1 MKSHLTGARSARPA
15 TVFSLLA
22 AITAAVIALL
32 PHVLAT
38 AAPATERTAA
48 SSYGIWSDS
57 TVPAVP
63 SSDETRSVTLGLVF
77 SSATAGR
84 LRAVQYYA
92 AGANRVAT
100 TGDVWNGAGRRIASV
115 RFPATATD
123 GWKTASLSS
132 SVRIRAGQKYTVS
145 YRAPRGRN
153 AVETGVFDDGG
164 TLSARELTAHRGTF
178 GYGTGRP
185 TETTRGAHYFID
197 VIFAPSSTTS
207 VPAPSPTPTTTSSP
221 TPTPTPTTT
230 SSPTPTPTPTPT
242 PSPTPTPTTSPT
254 PTPSPAPDPESGGVP
269 TPADFPTPTSV
280 GPATAPT
287 VAYAGDCFFSAAESN
302 LVVENRIVDCAST
315 GITFDRAATGI
326 VFRNSII
333 KGQML
338 TVGNTPGDPAADET
352 RAPVFT
358 VEDSRIIQSSTAGAQ
373 DRAACCAHFVIRR
386 SLIQG
391 THSGLAAHNNV
402 TLVGNYITTDGT
414 DSHSSGVRILKNTV
428 LRGNT
433 IQCKPVTA
441 GSDGGC
447 SAHAVF
453 YRERLDGT
461 AAAAFNLT
469 IEGNYFKRGTTAG
482 GAAGGP
488 WFATRF
494 VDCRSYDDC
503 VNIRFTG
510 NLFDRGQ
517 GTDGGEFPAYGGN
530 VWSDNW
536 WTDGVSATSGQ
547 SR

>member
-1 MKSHLTGARSARPA
+1 MKSHLTGARSARPS
-15 TVFSLLA
+15 TVFPLLA
-22 AITAAVIALL
+22 AIAAAVIALL
-32 PHVLAT
+32 PHVLAA
-38 AAPATERTAA
+38 AAPASERSVPA
-48 SSYGIWSDS
+48 SYGIWSDS

-63 SSDETRSVTLGLVF
+63 SSDDARSVTLGLVF

-84 LRAVQYYA
+84 LHAVQYYA

-123 GWKTASLSS
+123 GWKTAWLSS
-132 SVRIRAGQKYTVS
+132 SVRIRAGEDYTVS
-145 YRAPRGRN
+145 YRAPDGHN
-153 AVETGVFDDGG
+153 AMETGVFDDGA
-164 TLSARELTAHRGTF
+164 TLSAQDLTAHRGTF

-185 TETTRGAHYFID
+185 AETSAGSHYFID
-197 VIFAPSSTTS
+197 VLFAPSSTTS
-207 VPAPSPTPTTTSSP
+207 TPTPTPEPTSE
-221 TPTPTPTTT
+221 PTPTPTTAPTAEPT
-230 SSPTPTPTPTPT
+230 S
-242 PSPTPTPTTSPT
+242 
-254 PTPSPAPDPESGGVP
+254 DPQPGVVP
-269 TPADFPTPTSV
+269 TPADFPTRTSV
-280 GPATAPT
+280 GPATSPT

-302 LVVENRIVDCAST
+302 LVVENRVVDCASS
-315 GITFDRAATGI
+315 GITFDKDATGI

-333 KGQML
+333 RGPML

-358 VEDSRIIQSSTAGAQ
+358 VEDSQIIQTSTTGQ

-414 DSHSSGVRILKNTV
+414 DSHSSGLRMLKNST

-453 YRERLDGT
+453 YRERLDG
-461 AAAAFNLT
+461 APAAAFNLT

-494 VDCRSYDDC
+494 IDCAAHDDC
-503 VNIRFTG
+503 VNVRFTG
-510 NLFDRGQ
+510 NLFDRDQ
-517 GTDGGEFPAYGGN
+517 GTDGGEFPTYGGN

-536 WTDGVSATSGQ
+536 WTDGVPASSGQ